1 MRLSYLLGKFLP
13 LRETHVASLIGH
25 EMWRPLPVPPALR
38 LLALLVNKEILVLI
52 IVIPSIEI
60 SFVKEKG
67 I

>member
-1 MRLSYLLGKFLP
+1 MWGPLS
-13 LRETHVASLIGH
+13 
-25 EMWRPLPVPPALR
+25 VPPALR
-38 LLALLVNKEILVLI
+38 LLALFVNKEILVLI